1 MNIAD
6 KIMRAKEDY
15 DAVYEAGKKSM
26 VDESKIIEKT
36 VSGSV
41 IALDDVSE
49 VPHEVVVQLSNSE
62 ENLIPY
68 PYTHTTQ
75 THNGITFTDNGDR
88 TITISG
94 VATNDAYF
102 YLCTNDFGN
111 NNAWNTN
118 VVDGYL
124 FSGTHI
130 FYNGVN
136 TKVTCIVVPSGR
148 DYTTP
153 ITVNPYIKRVSEDF
167 SGVEVKVFG
176 QNIFSNVVTSS
187 VANPLTKINSTT
199 YSITPDMNNG
209 KMYGIRAD
217 VSTLPLEIGD
227 VLKCSVK
234 SISKIGATYGWRVE
248 YQDGTYN
255 SVSNS
260 LNATLTVNKPFKALL
275 LYCDMGSA
283 GFSYEPI
290 VFTDVVVYKES
301 EMTNYTANADGTVSG
316 IKSLSPYMTIST
328 DTNGVNITATYHKS
342 WGMQTEYDRFWD
354 AYQNNGEAMDY
365 SYSFAGINWDD
376 DCYNPKY
383 PIKCTNCTNML
394 RNAIITDTKVPID
407 ISNGSG
413 TYVLANCRNLVR
425 IPKIIVDANVIFTGW
440 LTSCTALEEIRF
452 EGTIG
457 KSLDLHF
464 STKLSMM
471 SLASIVGALS
481 DTVTGQTITLPTTA
495 QSTYDSATI
504 SGRWKELVASKPN
517 WTFAYA

>member
-1 MNIAD
+1 MTIGEKLAQIAER
-6 KIMRAKEDY
+6 IPF
-15 DAVYEAGKKSM
+15 VYEAGQQSM
-26 VDESKIIEKT
+26 IDESKIIEKT

-41 IALDDVSE
+41 IAVDDVSE
-49 VPHEVVVQLSNSE
+49 VPHDVGVQLSSD
-62 ENLIPY
+62 
-68 PYTHTTQ
+68 T
-75 THNGITFTDNGDR
+75 
-88 TITISG
+88 
-94 VATNDAYF
+94 
-102 YLCTNDFGN
+102 
-111 NNAWNTN
+111 
-118 VVDGYL
+118 
-124 FSGTHI
+124 
-130 FYNGVN
+130 
-136 TKVTCIVVPSGR
+136 VT
-148 DYTTP
+148 
-153 ITVNPYIKRVSEDF
+153 DF
-167 SGVEVKVFG
+167 SGVAVKVFG

-199 YSITPDMNNG
+199 YSIAPDMNNG

-255 SVSNS
+255 GASNS

-283 GFSYEPI
+283 GFSYEPV

-301 EMTNYTANADGTVSG
+301 DVTKYTANSDGSVNV
-316 IKSLSPYMTIST
+316 KSISPYMTILT
-328 DTNGVNITATYHKS
+328 DTLGVDISATYHKS
-342 WGMQTEYDRFWD
+342 FGMQTEYDRFWD

-383 PIKCTNCTNML
+383 PIKCTACTNML

-425 IPKIIVDANVIFTGW
+425 IPKIIVNENVIFTGW
-440 LTSCTALEEIRF
+440 LTTCTALEEIRF
-452 EGTIG
+452 EGVIG
-457 KSLDLHF
+457 KSLDIHW
-464 STKLSMM
+464 STKLSAESYENIFKCM
-471 SLASIVGALS
+471 
-481 DTVTGQTITLPTTA
+481 TVTVSGQTLTVPKSTA
-495 QSTYDSATI
+495 EATYNAKYG
-504 SGRWKELVASKPN
+504 SGKWASRVNGIKALG
-517 WTFAYA
+517 WAVSYL